1 MSRHIGEDEH
11 STAAGNTGRAPEHVA
26 SPGVELSDGS
36 PNDEVTRR
44 DEFAEDGRWM
54 PGTTRGGIPQDGS
67 TPPHPSL
74 LPLQSGRDLI
84 TTAQE
89 LPEPM
94 PPPAKFLPT
103 AEALLLAAI
112 SMFCSGTGAVLALG
126 TDLAV
131 NEATLDLLVRIRA
144 AVRSLFDDA
153 AMHAKLPPSGDA
165 ILDMEEAGGYLAA
178 AVLGAGLLPS
188 GDAARA
194 IGEVVRS
201 KADGAKGTAKKPGP
215 LVTEPKRAALQAARD
230 AKKAGLDE
238 AATEAAVDAARS
250 DARASVLSE
259 VVDLKLERKRVVA
272 RPPSPDRLEEWCKR
286 RGRSCWPDSYVVG
299 SYLAYGVGGVQY
311 RQALSKA
318 QAEWV
323 ERQWKPVT
331 VLEAA
336 KKAKLVH
343 SDFNSNDLC
352 ECEYQ
357 VR

>member
-1 MSRHIGEDEH
+1 VS
-11 STAAGNTGRAPEHVA
+11 
-26 SPGVELSDGS
+26 
-36 PNDEVTRR
+36 
-44 DEFAEDGRWM
+44 
-54 PGTTRGGIPQDGS
+54 
-67 TPPHPSL
+67 
-74 LPLQSGRDLI
+74 
-84 TTAQE
+84 
-89 LPEPM
+89 
-94 PPPAKFLPT
+94 
-103 AEALLLAAI
+103 
-112 SMFCSGTGAVLALG
+112 
-126 TDLAV
+126 
-131 NEATLDLLVRIRA
+131 EATIELLVRIRSAIKLLFANA
-144 AVRSLFDDA
+144 ANV
-153 AMHAKLPPSGDA
+153 AKLPPSGDA

-178 AVLGAGLLPS
+178 AVLGAGLLSS

-194 IGEVVRS
+194 VGEVVRL
-201 KADGAKGTAKKPGP
+201 KGDRANGTAKQPGP
-215 LVTEPKRAALQAARD
+215 LITEPKRLAKQAARD

-238 AATEAAVDAARS
+238 AATEAAVEAARS
-250 DARASVLSE
+250 DARASVLGE

-286 RGRSCWPDSYVVG
+286 RGRSCWPDSWRYDG

-343 SDFNSNDLC
+343 SDFNSNDQC

-357 VR
+357 VRYRV